1 MSSLE
6 SFNRRCTFAPGQ
18 ANRRGQSQRKTD
30 IKAGLFSLRTH
41 RLDFQGIGGLHFV
54 SDFAGLICARL
65 YSSTMTDLNI
75 IPFDLPLPQ
84 VLPTIEGNVDYREFR
99 YQLVRIN
106 DLLLQSGLETQFI
119 EADLR
124 GWLGRRKRVSAKAQQ
139 NRQRHCRRALR
150 CNIARRLLKED
161 YRGFAA
167 RLADSP
173 LLQFFCGLGEVDR
186 VRVPAKSTLQRY
198 DLWWTE
204 AQVRPLIHQL
214 LSLGAQAPQQLH
226 LAQPLDLESVFLDT
240 TCLAANI
247 HYPVDW
253 VLLRDGTRTLMKA
266 VQLIR
271 DQELKHRMEA
281 PASFISRINKLCIQ
295 MTHAWNRKDQA
306 ASRRRRKQTLRQMDR
321 LVGTVRSHARRYRA
335 LLDQNWKQT
344 EWTRPQAE
352 QVLRRMD
359 QVLAQLPQARRQA
372 RQRILAGQLVAN
384 AEKILSLYEP
394 EDQVIVRKKAGAEV
408 EFGNTLLLGEN
419 PQGLITD
426 WELFGQSAPADAQ
439 LLPRSVGRM
448 EKAYGQGPKAV
459 AGDRGFDSHANQIG
473 LADEGI
479 YNAVC
484 PRSPRQLQQR
494 ARSWKFKQLQRRR
507 AQTEGRIGILKNVF
521 LGQPLRSKGFAHRQ
535 LTVTWTV
542 LVYNLWV
549 LARLPQV
556 EATQDQRRAA

>member
-1 MSSLE
+1 
-6 SFNRRCTFAPGQ
+6 
-18 ANRRGQSQRKTD
+18 
-30 IKAGLFSLRTH
+30 
-41 RLDFQGIGGLHFV
+41 
-54 SDFAGLICARL
+54 
-65 YSSTMTDLNI
+65 MTDTHI
-75 IPFDLPLPQ
+75 IPFELPLPQ
-84 VLPTIEGNVDYREFR
+84 VLPTIEGNVDYRELR
-99 YQLVRIN
+99 DQLVRI
-106 DLLLQSGLETQFI
+106 DEMLLQSGLETQLI
-119 EADLR
+119 EADLCD
-124 GWLGRRKRVSAKAQQ
+124 WLGGRQRLSAKAQQ
-139 NRQRHCRRALR
+139 NRQRHSRRALR
-150 CNIARRLLKED
+150 CNIARLLLKED

-167 RLADSP
+167 HLADSP

-198 DLWWTE
+198 DLWWTQ

-214 LSLGAQAPQQLH
+214 LNLGAQAPQQLQ
-226 LAQPLDLESVFLDT
+226 LAQPLDLASAFLDT

-271 DQELKHRMEA
+271 DQGLKHRMDA

-306 ASRRRRKQTLRQMDR
+306 ASRRRRKQTLRQMDH

-335 LLDQNWKQT
+335 LLDQLWHQT
-344 EWTRPQAE
+344 QWTRPQAE
-352 QVLRRMD
+352 QVLSRMD
-359 QVLAQLPQARRQA
+359 QVLAQLPQARKQA

-384 AEKILSLYEP
+384 EEKILSLYEP
-394 EDQVIVRKKAGAEV
+394 EVHVIVRKKAGAEV
-408 EFGNTLLLGEN
+408 EFGNTLLLAEN
-419 PQGLITD
+419 PQGLIID

-459 AGDRGFDSHANQIG
+459 AADRGFDNEVNRVG
-473 LADEGI
+473 LAADKI

-484 PRSPRQLQQR
+484 PRCPRQLKQR
-494 ARSWKFKQLQRRR
+494 GRSWKFKRLQRRR

-521 LGQPLRSKGFAHRQ
+521 LGQPLRSKGFEHRQ

-542 LVYNLWV
+542 LVHNLWV
-549 LARLPQV
+549 LARLSPV
-556 EATQDQRRAA
+556 EAIQDQRRAA